1 MDEILEFYHSNE
13 SYRAYEFVNEIL
25 KCVHSNDS

>member
-1 MDEILEFYHSNE
+1 MVPLITLHKAVL
-13 SYRAYEFVNEIL
+13 AYEFVNEIL